1 VLVEIKG
8 PIDVGENVILRF
20 YSEMK
25 EDRELP
31 FIFRKPIP

>member
-1 VLVEIKG
+1 MLVEIKG
-8 PIDVGENVILRF
+8 PIDVGEDAILRF
-20 YSEMK
+20 YSEIK